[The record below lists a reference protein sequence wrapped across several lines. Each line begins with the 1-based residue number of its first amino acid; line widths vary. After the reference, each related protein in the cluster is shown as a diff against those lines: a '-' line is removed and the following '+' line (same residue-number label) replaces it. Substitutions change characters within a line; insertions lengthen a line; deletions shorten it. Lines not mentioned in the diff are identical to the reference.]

1 MQTASAG
8 YLGVNLHGGGEG
20 LYTPIASSPSGQVPR
35 PLHFGMASFAPFLG
49 TRLRACP
56 IVEALNATA
65 YLAENG
71 RTRLLAI
78 VNKSGTPLVIQLA
91 DRLALSTPPSS
102 GHLLSAPALDD
113 KAHTRIEP
121 IAANRASLPAIPPYS
136 ALTLRW
142 DRTA

>member
-1 MQTASAG
+1 V
-8 YLGVNLHGGGEG
+8 L
-20 LYTPIASSPSGQVPR
+20 R

-56 IVEALNATA
+56 IAERLNATA
-65 YLAENG
+65 HLAENG

-78 VNKSGTPLVIQLA
+78 VNKSGTPLAIQLA

-102 GHLLSAPALDD
+102 GHMLSAPALDD

-121 IAANRASLPAIPPYS
+121 VALNSGSPPTVPPYS